1 MDNALSE
8 EHAANIAD
16 RTKASASAFADDAKT
31 KVEQLAGQATVA
43 AQHAYGQSRAQVRD
57 AATVVA
63 RTVEQQPLF
72 ALLIAGVVCGV
83 AGFLLARR

>member
-43 AQHAYGQSRAQVRD
+43 AQHAYGQARD
-57 AATVVA
+57 HLREASTAVA
-63 RTVEQQPLF
+63 KSVEQQPLT
-72 ALLIAGVVCGV
+72 ALLIAGFVCGV
-83 AGFLLARR
+83 VGFLLARR